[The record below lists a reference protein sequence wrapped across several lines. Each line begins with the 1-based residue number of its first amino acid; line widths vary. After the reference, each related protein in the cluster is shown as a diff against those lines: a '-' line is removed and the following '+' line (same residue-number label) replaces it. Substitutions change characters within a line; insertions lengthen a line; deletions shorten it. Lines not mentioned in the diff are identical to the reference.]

1 MPRDL
6 DDDFEDFYESQKPII
21 PQIEQ
26 FALDHNVTLPKGWK
40 VDLAKKVKAIMLKK
54 DFNKEESKT
63 WKKLFDK
70 FCK

>member
-1 MPRDL
+1 MPHDL
-6 DDDFEDFYESQKPII
+6 DDDFEDFHESQKPII
-21 PQIEQ
+21 PQIEK

-40 VDLAKKVKAIMLKK
+40 VDLAKKVKTIMLKK